1 MRAAG
6 ARGALCVCLA
16 LLALGAGAEAARGSE
31 EFAVIDGRDVTV
43 FHEPSLES
51 MARRLVEAYPRILEN
66 VEKALGWRL
75 GPRPVVA
82 LAGREE
88 TFREMGGGPFFAAF
102 AIPSQSFVAVHCSPL
117 NSNPYLLQEIVE
129 HELCH
134 LVLHDHI
141 RDVPFPLWLE
151 EGICQWVSGNLGEVL
166 VAWQPPG
173 GSGLPR
179 RTIPLRRLSSSFPS
193 SEEELFLAYDVSR
206 EFVEDFIDRYGREGL
221 RRVLAAMKEGRA
233 AEDAFEDETGRG
245 IEELEAQ
252 WLRGMNRFRRW
263 ALWLAASL
271 YEILFFLGGVLLAV
285 AFVAKTLRKRRYAEE
300 EEED

>member
-1 MRAAG
+1 
-6 ARGALCVCLA
+6 
-16 LLALGAGAEAARGSE
+16 
-31 EFAVIDGRDVTV
+31 VTV

-102 AIPSQSFVAVHCSPL
+102 AIPSQSFVAVHCSP
-117 NSNPYLLQEIVE
+117 
-129 HELCH
+129 
-134 LVLHDHI
+134 
-141 RDVPFPLWLE
+141 PLWLE